1 MLRTVRV
8 EPGYL
13 EFASRA
19 REGNLIPVWCEILAD
34 TETPISAFLKI
45 RDLPYAFLL
54 ESVEGSQKLAR
65 YSFLGGRPL
74 LVVATASDGTTE
86 VQKKGGIQRRRGD
99 PLEIAREVLSPYRPV
114 DDPNLRA
121 VLPRFTGGLLGY
133 FGYDLVRWWEN
144 LPNKPPDDLGCPV
157 IELVLV
163 DTVLAFDHLTNRI
176 RVIAHA
182 FIEEDDVHATYRR
195 AVERVE
201 EMVEKL
207 GTPAR
212 ARERGDGRAERNA
225 TVTVEAN
232 IGREE
237 FLSKVATAKEY
248 IFAGD
253 IFQVILSQRF
263 RVSPILVDPFDLY
276 RALRAINPSPY
287 MFYLDFPTVKLV
299 GASPEML
306 VRLEGEEV
314 EMRPIAGTRPRGTTP
329 EEDER
334 LAEDLLQDE
343 KERAEHIMLVDL
355 TRNDLGR
362 ISRYG
367 SVTVSELMTIE
378 RYSHVMHLVSTISG
392 KLAAGRNA
400 FDVLRAVF
408 PHGTVTG
415 APKVRA
421 MEIIDELEPTARGP
435 YAGAVGYV
443 DFRGNMDTAITIRTI
458 LVKEGSAY
466 IQAGAGIVADSI
478 PEREFEETVNKARAL
493 LKAIELA
500 GSPSRPR

>member
-1 MLRTVRV
+1 MLQTARI
-8 EPGYL
+8 EPGPV
-13 EFASRA
+13 EFEAMTKQ
-19 REGNLIPVWCEILAD
+19 GNLIPVWCEILAD

-74 LVVATASDGTTE
+74 LVLTTASDGYTE
-86 VQKKGGIQRRRGD
+86 VRNREGRRSKGH
-99 PLEIAREVLSPYRPV
+99 PLEIARETLSPYRPV
-114 DDPNLRA
+114 RHPT
-121 VLPRFTGGLLGY
+121 LPRFTGGLLGY

-157 IELVLV
+157 MELVLV

-176 RVIAHA
+176 RVITYA
-182 FIEEDDVHATYRR
+182 FIEGEEVQVSYRR

-201 EMVEKL
+201 EMVERL
-207 GTPAR
+207 SSPQGAEGR
-212 ARERGDGRAERNA
+212 RERGVR
-225 TVTVEAN
+225 TLPQTKVEAN
-232 IGREE
+232 MEREE
-237 FLSKVATAKEY
+237 FLSKVAAAKEY
-248 IFAGD
+248 IAAGD

-263 RVSPILVDPFDLY
+263 RASPILGDPFDLY
-276 RALRAINPSPY
+276 RALRMINPSPY
-287 MFYLDFPTVKLV
+287 MFYLNFPEVKLV

-306 VRLEGEEV
+306 VRLEGDVV
-314 EMRPIAGTRPRGTTP
+314 EMRPIAGTRPRGATP
-329 EEDER
+329 EEDSR
-334 LAEDLLQDE
+334 LADELLQDE

-367 SVTVSELMTIE
+367 SVIMSELMAIE
-378 RYSHVMHLVSTISG
+378 RYSHVMHLVSTVSG
-392 KLAAGRNA
+392 RLSAGRDA

-421 MEIIDELEPTARGP
+421 MEIIDELEPNARGP
-435 YAGAVGYV
+435 YAGAVGYI

-458 LVKEGSAY
+458 LVKGGSAY
-466 IQAGAGIVADSI
+466 VQAGAGIVADST
-478 PEREFEETVNKARAL
+478 PEREYEETVNKARAL

-500 GSPSRPR
+500 GG

>member
-1 MLRTVRV
+1 MLRTVHM
-8 EPGYL
+8 EPGFL
-13 EFASRA
+13 EFTAMA
-19 REGNLIPVWCEILAD
+19 REGNIIPVWCEMLAD

-74 LVVATASDGTTE
+74 LVVATSREGVTE
-86 VQKKGGIQRRRGD
+86 VRGRGGVKRRKGD
-99 PLEIAREVLSPYRPV
+99 PLEVAREVLSPYRPV
-114 DDPNLRA
+114 SDPRLHA
-121 VLPRFTGGLLGY
+121 ALPRFVGGLLGY

-144 LPNKPPDDLGCPV
+144 LPNGPPDDLGCPV
-157 IELVLV
+157 MELVLA

-176 RVIAHA
+176 RVITQA
-182 FIEEDDVHATYRR
+182 FIEEDDVHTAYRR

-201 EMVEKL
+201 EMVERLSRL
-207 GTPAR
+207 GGAEGQGGGGKEAPQAR
-212 ARERGDGRAERNA
+212 I
-225 TVTVEAN
+225 EAN
-232 IGREE
+232 MEREE
-237 FLSKVATAKEY
+237 FLAKVAVAKEY
-248 IFAGD
+248 IAAGD

-263 RVSPILVDPFDLY
+263 RATPVAADPFDLY
-276 RALRAINPSPY
+276 RALRMINPSPY
-287 MFYLDFPTVKLV
+287 MFYLDFPVVKLV

-306 VRLEGEEV
+306 VRVEGDV
-314 EMRPIAGTRPRGTTP
+314 AEMRPIAGTRPRGATS
-329 EEDER
+329 EEDRR
-334 LAEDLLQDE
+334 LADDLLQDE

-367 SVTVSELMTIE
+367 SVTVHELMAVE
-378 RYSHVMHLVSTISG
+378 RYSHVMHLVSTVSG
-392 KLAAGRNA
+392 RLSAGKDA

-421 MEIIDELEPTARGP
+421 MEIIDALEPTARGP

-458 LVKEGSAY
+458 LVKGGNAY
-466 IQAGAGIVADSI
+466 VQAGAGIVADSI
-478 PEREFEETVNKARAL
+478 PEREYEETVNKARAL
-493 LKAIELA
+493 LKAIELTSA
-500 GSPSRPR
+500 

>member
-1 MLRTVRV
+1 VVLRTVHI
-8 EPGYL
+8 EPGFL
-13 EFASRA
+13 EFTAMA
-19 REGNLIPVWCEILAD
+19 REGNIIPVWCEILAD

-54 ESVEGSQKLAR
+54 ESVEGGQKLAR

-74 LVVATASDGTTE
+74 LVVTSSREGVTE
-86 VQKKGGIQRRRGD
+86 VREKGGVKRRRGN
-99 PLEIAREVLSPYRPV
+99 PLEIAREVLSLYRPV
-114 DDPNLRA
+114 NDPRLHA
-121 VLPRFTGGLLGY
+121 TLPRFIGGLLGY

-144 LPNKPPDDLGCPV
+144 LPNGPPDDLGCPV
-157 IELVLV
+157 MELVLV
-163 DTVLAFDHLTNRI
+163 DTVLAFDHLTNQI
-176 RVIAHA
+176 RVIAQA
-182 FIEEDDVHATYRR
+182 FIEEDNVHTAYRR

-201 EMVEKL
+201 EMVERLSRL
-207 GTPAR
+207 GGGEGQGSGGTEVPQAR
-212 ARERGDGRAERNA
+212 I
-225 TVTVEAN
+225 EAN
-232 IGREE
+232 MERDE
-237 FLSKVATAKEY
+237 FLAKVSVAKEY
-248 IFAGD
+248 IAAGD

-263 RVSPILVDPFDLY
+263 RATPIAADPFDLY
-276 RALRAINPSPY
+276 RALRTINPSPY
-287 MFYLDFPTVKLV
+287 MFYLDFPVVKLV

-306 VRLEGEEV
+306 VRVEGDV
-314 EMRPIAGTRPRGTTP
+314 AEMRPIAGTRPRGTTP
-329 EEDER
+329 EEDIR

-367 SVTVSELMTIE
+367 SVTVHELMAVE
-378 RYSHVMHLVSTISG
+378 RYSHVMHLVSTVSG
-392 KLAAGRNA
+392 RLSAGRDA

-421 MEIIDELEPTARGP
+421 MEIIDALEPTARGP

-458 LVKEGSAY
+458 LVKGGNAY
-466 IQAGAGIVADSI
+466 VQAGAGIVADSI
-478 PEREFEETVNKARAL
+478 PEREYEETVNKARAL

-500 GSPSRPR
+500 SA

>member
-1 MLRTVRV
+1 MLQAVRT
-8 EPGYL
+8 EPGFM

-19 REGNLIPVWCEILAD
+19 REGNFITVWCEILAD
-34 TETPISAFLKI
+34 TETPISAFLKL

-74 LVVATASDGTTE
+74 LVISTAPDGVTE
-86 VQKKGGIQRRRGD
+86 VRAKGVVQRRREN
-99 PLEIAREVLSPYRPV
+99 PLEIAREVLSPYRAV
-114 DDPNLRA
+114 DDPVLRA
-121 VLPRFTGGLLGY
+121 TLPRFTGGVLGY

-144 LPNKPPDDLGCPV
+144 LPNRPPDDLGCPV
-157 IELVLV
+157 MELVLV

-176 RVIAHA
+176 RVITHA
-182 FIEEDDVHATYRR
+182 FTEEDDLHTTYRR

-201 EMVEKL
+201 GM
-207 GTPAR
+207 
-212 ARERGDGRAERNA
+212 AERLSRPYGTEGEGSRDA
-225 TVTVEAN
+225 ERSRDVAIEAN
-232 IGREE
+232 MGREE
-237 FLSKVATAKEY
+237 FLSKVGVAKEY
-248 IFAGD
+248 IAAGD

-263 RVSPILVDPFDLY
+263 RASPIPADPFDLY
-276 RALRAINPSPY
+276 RALRTINPSPY
-287 MFYLDFPTVKLV
+287 MFYLDFPAVKLV

-306 VRLEGEEV
+306 VRVEGDAV
-314 EMRPIAGTRPRGTTP
+314 EMRPIAGTRPRGNTP
-329 EEDER
+329 EEDSG

-367 SVTVSELMTIE
+367 SVSVNELMTIE
-378 RYSHVMHLVSTISG
+378 RYSHVMHLVSTVSG
-392 KLAAGRNA
+392 RLSAGRDA

-421 MEIIDELEPTARGP
+421 MEIIDELEPNARGP

-458 LVKEGSAY
+458 LVKGGSAY
-466 IQAGAGIVADSI
+466 VQAGAGIVADSI
-478 PEREFEETVNKARAL
+478 PEREYEETVNKARAL
-493 LKAIELA
+493 LRAIELA
-500 GSPSRPR
+500 SG